1 MKLYKLI
8 MLIGILSISSLNAKL
23 LRIEILDL
31 KKNLNTYKII
41 DTRDN
46 DLYLTGHI
54 SGALNFPIKLS
65 YKNKKDNGKVVEPAQ
80 AQEIIRKLGLN
91 VNDKIAIY
99 DDGTFFDAA
108 RLFWT
113 FEVYGFKNVKLLNG
127 GIAEWLDNNFKTT
140 NIVPQV
146 KSSNYI
152 VSIDH
157 NRLATKFT
165 TQIAT
170 KNPNQIIL
178 DARPTSGYKGETSS
192 AKRYGH
198 IKNALHFPAS
208 HNINYNEK
216 INKLQTNSDLEK
228 LYSNLSKDKKI
239 IVYCTIGRIS
249 STNYFAL
256 RELDYDVSNYDSS
269 WKEWGNDS
277 TLPIIN
283 PSEKL

>member
-1 MKLYKLI
+1 MKLCKLI
-8 MLIGILSISSLNAKL
+8 IFIGILSTLSLNAKS
-23 LRIEILDL
+23 LRIEVTEL
-31 KKNLNTYKII
+31 NQSLNTYKVI
-41 DTRDN
+41 DTRSIA
-46 DLYLTGHI
+46 LYLDNHI
-54 SGALNFPIKLS
+54 KGALNFPITLS
-65 YKNKKDNGKVVEPAQ
+65 YKNKKDNGKVVQPAQ

-113 FEVYGFKNVKLLNG
+113 FEVYGFKNIKLLNG
-127 GIAEWLDNNFKTT
+127 GLEQWTKNNFETT
-140 NIVPQV
+140 NVVPQV
-146 KSSNYI
+146 KPSNYI
-152 VSIDH
+152 ASIDH

-178 DARPTSGYKGETSS
+178 DARPTSGYKGQTSS
-192 AKRYGH
+192 ARRYGH
-198 IKNALHFPAS
+198 IEKALHFPAT

-216 INKLQTNSDLEK
+216 TNKLQTKSTLEK
-228 LYSNLSKDKKI
+228 LYSNISKDKKI
-239 IVYCTIGRIS
+239 IVYCTIGRVS

-277 TLPIIN
+277 NLPIIN
-283 PSEKL
+283 LSEKL